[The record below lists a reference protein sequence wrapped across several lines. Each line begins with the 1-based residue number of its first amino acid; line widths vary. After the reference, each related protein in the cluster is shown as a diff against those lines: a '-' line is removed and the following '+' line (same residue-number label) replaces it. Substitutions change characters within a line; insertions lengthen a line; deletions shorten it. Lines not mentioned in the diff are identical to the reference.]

1 MQKSFFC
8 SFNPTDQIYENGLLK
23 ENKIKYNSNE
33 IFTINNILKTINY
46 PIITSQSVSLI
57 CDGEIY
63 NYKLLYELINVT
75 PITKYPEYEIII
87 WLYKKYGIKYTLQVL
102 DGIFSFILIDNNVY
116 NANFKMY
123 VAIDQYGIKP
133 LYLAFS
139 NELNNKYSKYNII
152 INGNETTATVTATE
166 NETDI
171 DTDTETENNILI
183 TSQHTNLDISDNIN
197 NINKNNNIISK
208 KYYNSNDVKNIDTFS
223 FSNDIECL
231 KDWIDVCK
239 TSIISF
245 PSGSLS
251 TYYLESKVF
260 SKWTIENEFYKYH
273 NFGFNSLLF
282 ERSIEYTLQ
291 EIGINI
297 ERYLKRSIEK
307 RCNYFQEKEYTIAC
321 ILNENITSTILMNL
335 VCEYYKTYYNKNK
348 ILINTYSIGS
358 EGSQSIKYNRKVA
371 DYFYINHTEFIVE
384 NVENMTENQKYKI
397 LCEKIKEHDNTIQIL
412 FSDLGSVELCM
423 GIKPDKNGC
432 LTETYI
438 DVLKYDNI
446 VKNELENMY
455 MKNAKMEKIFNMN
468 DFILCS
474 PFLDTSFIQY
484 YLSIPSQMRIYDNE
498 GYFIIKQ
505 SFDTI
510 LSPFTELYN

>member
-8 SFNPTDQIYENGLLK
+8 SFNPTDQIYKNSLLK
-23 ENKIKYNSNE
+23 QNKIKYNSNE
-33 IFTINNILKTINY
+33 IFTINNILKTNNY
-46 PIITSQSVSLI
+46 PVITSQSVSLI
-57 CDGEIY
+57 CHGEIY

-75 PITKYPEYEIII
+75 PTTKYPEYEIII
-87 WLYKKYGIKYTLQVL
+87 WLYKKYGMKYTLQVL
-102 DGIFSFILIDNNVY
+102 DGIFSFILIDDNVY
-116 NANFKMY
+116 NANSKMY

-139 NELNNKYSKYNII
+139 NELNDKYSKYNII
-152 INGNETTATVTATE
+152 INGNETATATT
-166 NETDI
+166 TDI
-171 DTDTETENNILI
+171 GTYTDNNILI
-183 TSQHTNLDISDNIN
+183 TSQYTNLDISDNIN
-197 NINKNNNIISK
+197 NNIISK
-208 KYYNSNDVKNIDTFS
+208 KYCNSNDVKNIDTFS

-231 KDWIDVCK
+231 KDWIDVRE

-251 TYYLESKVF
+251 TYYLEPKVF

-282 ERSIEYTLQ
+282 ERSIDYTLQ

-335 VCEYYKTYYNKNK
+335 VCEYYKTYYNKSK

-358 EGSQSIKYNRKVA
+358 ECSPSIKYNRKVA
-371 DYFYINHTEFIVE
+371 DLFYINHTEFIVE
-384 NVENMTENQKYKI
+384 NVENMTENEKYKL

-412 FSDLGSVELCM
+412 FSDFGSVELCI
-423 GIKPDKNGC
+423 GIKPEKNGC

-446 VKNELENMY
+446 VKNELENIY
-455 MKNAKMEKIFNMN
+455 VKNTKIEKIFNMN
-468 DFILCS
+468 NFILCF

-505 SFDTI
+505 SFDAI
-510 LSPFTELYN
+510 LSPFT